1 MYFSDCSI
9 GASLPQNG
17 ENMLPF
23 FPVNYSLLTKTVIMK
38 KLMLILVCIISIKTF
53 GQVTIPANYLK
64 KSMQKIEERNS
75 ASALHDSSE
84 TSLKSKFYFLPT
96 LENIDFFQNDTA
108 RFFQKNV
115 VSYNDSVS
123 NIALYSEIASDFI
136 GPVRVSAGVT
146 FTYPKTDTSSVT
158 QQKINR
164 DNFVQKFS
172 TGGGTLV
179 FNFILPVFSYNSSI
193 FGTTMSFGPKFSI
206 DPPSFGVTSGNFAHN
221 TALGTDIQAE
231 LRGIK
236 NVFKFYAN
244 SRLGY
249 IAGNAAFYN
258 ALQLENNDRKGFWL
272 NNYTIGVNVK
282 DIFTLSYTKFWGSK
296 NISDKL
302 SGYLTFTVEPN
313 FK

>member
-1 MYFSDCSI
+1 
-9 GASLPQNG
+9 
-17 ENMLPF
+17 
-23 FPVNYSLLTKTVIMK
+23 MK
-38 KLMLILVCIISIKTF
+38 KLIVFIICLTSIKAF

-64 KSMQKIEERNS
+64 KSMQKIEERNLG
-75 ASALHDSSE
+75 SALHDSSE
-84 TSLKSKFYFLPT
+84 TSSKQKFYFLPT
-96 LENIDFFQNDTA
+96 LKDIDFFQNDTA

-115 VSYNDSVS
+115 VAYNDSLS

-146 FTYPKTDTSSVT
+146 FAYPKTDTNSVE

-179 FNFILPVFSYNSSI
+179 FNFILPVFSYNSKI

-206 DPPSFGVTSGNFAHN
+206 DPPSFGITSGKFAHN
-221 TALGTDIQAE
+221 TAIGTDIQAE

-236 NVFKFYAN
+236 DVFKFYAN

-249 IAGNAAFYN
+249 IAGNSAFYN
-258 ALQLENNDRKGFWL
+258 ALQLKNSDRKGFWL
-272 NNYTIGVNVK
+272 NNYTIGVNVR

-296 NISDKL
+296 NVTDRL